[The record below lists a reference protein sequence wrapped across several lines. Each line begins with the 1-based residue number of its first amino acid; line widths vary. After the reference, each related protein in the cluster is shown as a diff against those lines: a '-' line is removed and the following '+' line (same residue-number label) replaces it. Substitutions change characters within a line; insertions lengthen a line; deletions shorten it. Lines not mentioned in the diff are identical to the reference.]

1 MPTEHAEWME
11 AEVRVLKRKEHESK
25 KALLVLLD
33 ATGAFLEQFAA
44 TMKQPESKKRNK
56 TIIELFGELNIA
68 RDRARYFALNID
80 FRTDSLDTKY
90 KPLGCYD
97 CELRADK
104 ETDNG

>member
-1 MPTEHAEWME
+1 MPAEHAEWME
-11 AEVRVLKRKEHESK
+11 AEVRVLKRKERESK

-90 KPLGCYD
+90 KSLGCYD

-104 ETDNG
+104 KTDNG